1 MMQKKT
7 MRAAALCGAAM
18 CACLFSRSAFA
29 VSPDELRAQEEAV
42 GKTAA
47 SGSVLIWVLCALAF
61 LKVSQKIDSM
71 LSSLGLNVGRTGG
84 SILAET
90 MIAMRAVTGVRNIG
104 GNQSVTGNHTT
115 NTQNNHTGTGGG
127 FLSGGLAGAVSRS
140 IQNSAVKSTVQSAG
154 AAGRSPGGI
163 GGALY
168 SASVKNGGAF
178 ANNVIGTIATGSMQ
192 TTGSLTGARA
202 SEALDSYLGYAA
214 LPEGNGTPPPQ
225 FDNVEIGGGR
235 ITGTETSAEHP
246 GGIEFG
252 MYNADQ
258 YAAPEGTYSTVHSA
272 DGAAWYKQY
281 ARPTVERTPYYTP
294 DGSVEF
300 NSSIVQRMPR
310 APQRKDR
317 L

>member
-1 MMQKKT
+1 MQKKT
-7 MRAAALCGAAM
+7 MRVAALCCAAM
-18 CACLFSRSAFA
+18 CACLFSQSAFA
-29 VSPDELRAQEEAV
+29 VSTEELQAQVEAA

-47 SGSVLIWVLCALAF
+47 SGSVLIWILCALAF

-84 SILAET
+84 SILTET

-104 GNQSVTGNHTT
+104 GNQSVTGNHTS
-115 NTQNNHTGTGGG
+115 NTQNNHTGA
-127 FLSGGLAGAVSRS
+127 GGLVGAVSRS
-140 IQNSAVKSTVQSAG
+140 IQNSAVKSTVQGTGTS
-154 AAGRSPGGI
+154 GRSPGGI

-168 SASVKNGGAF
+168 SASVKNGGSF

-192 TTGSLTGARA
+192 TTGSLTGTRA
-202 SEALDSYLGYAA
+202 SEALNSYLGYAA

-281 ARPTVERTPYYTP
+281 ARPTVERTPYYES

-300 NSSIVQRMPR
+300 HSYIVQRMPR
-310 APQRKDR
+310 APQRKER

>member
-1 MMQKKT
+1 MQKKY
-7 MRAAALCGAAM
+7 MRAAVICCAVVF
-18 CACLFSRSAFA
+18 ACLLSQPAFA
-29 VSPDELRAQEEAV
+29 VSPDELRAQVEAA

-71 LSSLGLNVGRTGG
+71 LSSLGLNVGHTGG

-104 GNQSVTGNHTT
+104 GNQSVTGNHTS
-115 NTQNNHTGTGGG
+115 NTQNNHMGGG
-127 FLSGGLAGAVSRS
+127 GKFPSGGLVGAVSRT
-140 IQNSAVKSTVQSAG
+140 IQNSAVRSTVQSAG
-154 AAGRSPGGI
+154 TPGRSPGGI

-168 SASVKNGGAF
+168 SASVQNGGSF
-178 ANNVIGTIATGSMQ
+178 ANNVIGTIATGSLQ
-192 TTGSLTGARA
+192 STGSLTGERA
-202 SEALDSYLGYAA
+202 SEALNSYMGYAA
-214 LPEGNGTPPPQ
+214 LPEGNGTPPPT

-246 GGIEFG
+246 NGIEFG

-258 YAAPEGTYSTVHSA
+258 YASPEGTYSTVFSA

-281 ARPTVERTPYYTP
+281 ARPTVERTPYYAP

-300 NSSIVQRMPR
+300 HSSIVQRMPR
-310 APQRKDR
+310 APQRKER